1 MNMTKLG
8 LCNEMVALKCR
19 INLKEF
25 TMCKSCGCGSNKRMK
40 KPARAIKNKK
50 APVKR
55 AKSAYTR
62 KRAR

>member
-1 MNMTKLG
+1 
-8 LCNEMVALKCR
+8 
-19 INLKEF
+19 
-25 TMCKSCGCGSNKRMK
+25 MCKSCGCGSNKRMK